1 MFSECNHPCGRL
13 SEMQPSW
20 WQMTSRPPPGG
31 VGKKKRKKDELF
43 SHNKQRIWPCMR
55 LCLVQEDPKWC
66 DKYYKEVNLFSS
78 TSVKCKMTLK
88 TILVRFNLKWVF
100 TIHFHIWEWVKNR
113 NTSVLWIWIMIFWW
127 WWEVNGISRCYYVV
141 RYCRKLILF
150 DQVTLVLVSLPFFL
164 FYFLLLVLSA
174 VISFNW
180 LFLCL
185 TKTMPPECL

>member
-1 MFSECNHPCGRL
+1 MVAYLKCNRLGGRWP
-13 SEMQPSW
+13 QD
-20 WQMTSRPPPGG
+20 PPPGG
-31 VGKKKRKKDELF
+31 GRKEKRKKDELF